1 MNKKVILLIILVLLL
16 CGCSSEVNL
25 NIDGK
30 NITEEV
36 NINYM
41 ADSSITKKDI
51 YASFREYIPAFN
63 DVLVVDMQEDIKDEG
78 VKYYERKINE
88 YNNGYLFNY
97 KYTFNTNNYKNAR
110 SVKNAFKS
118 LNIND
123 NKNDNTVIISSDNA
137 GIILLR
143 KYPRLTSVTVNI
155 TTNNQVLE
163 TNGVKN
169 GSKYSWTFT
178 QQDNNKGIYIK
189 MKVKDNNIKN
199 DEVTVQIPTD
209 IKEESWL
216 AKFFNEHKTL
226 VLIFSIIIFVLVLLI
241 VNKLS
246 RIKYE

>member
-41 ADSSITKKDI
+41 ADSSITKRDI

-63 DVLVVDMQEDIKDEG
+63 DVLVVDTQEDVKDEG

-143 KYPRLTSVTVNI
+143 KYPQLTSVTVNI

-189 MKVKDNNIKN
+189 MKVKDSNIKN
-199 DEVTVQIPTD
+199 DEVTVQIPTEN
-209 IKEESWL
+209 KEESWL
-216 AKFFNEHKTL
+216 TKFFNEHKTL
-226 VLIFSIIIFVLVLLI
+226 VLVFSIIIFILVLLI